1 MVSGKV
7 MADDVVKLHT
17 AKTVHG
23 LDVKINA
30 SKMHLHSIPKIKDSN
45 IVKADIIA
53 DNDVIHV
60 IARERERERAS
71 HMMSEISGR
80 RRIRSDSKQ
89 GSGD

>member
-60 IARERERERAS
+60 IARERERAS